1 MESNKLLFYV
11 TSEITSNLP
20 VKIKFYL
27 KYLSKEIT
35 SYNFYEIYPKISFG
49 NLSGLKSVPQKD
61 MYL

>member
-1 MESNKLLFYV
+1 M